1 MTDREMLLVAIR
13 EHPEEDTPRLAFAD
27 YLQERGN
34 AYFEDWATLI
44 RTQIEATKVERHS
57 ARWFEL
63 AQQQAELFEKRKL
76 DWDPYSGSGLGC
88 AAYRRG
94 FREAIPFQA
103 DNPNFSR
110 HLDLA
115 FAGNPLRAVR
125 LNWNRKS
132 GMREIFQGIA
142 RHPGM
147 ARVETLDVGNTP
159 PKAARWLL
167 NLAVRHT
174 PRLRAIGLSDLNL
187 TATTAADLLVSLS
200 VPGLAALDLSNNSLF
215 SSNDTVE
222 RPESLFHS
230 PTLANVRWLDL
241 EGCGLPVAAV
251 ESLAHSPAMR
261 GLRYLNVG
269 GQYSATE
276 GVFGTDGAAALAE
289 GPAMRGLE
297 FLRLSYQ
304 RIGSF
309 GLEMLLRSP
318 VLATVRELDL
328 SNNDIGDDGAISL
341 AACPHVARLR
351 KLNLQG
357 NAIGRDG
364 TEALLASPYL
374 TSLRILILDV
384 RGDQLDLTAQ
394 LRERFQSV
402 PHIASVQGATFFEP
416 IP

>member
-1 MTDREMLLVAIR
+1 MSIKWRGSRAGSCPKAANVLKTYTRGEAKLNEKWALPRFGCRHWDEPARPFQHPEKPMTDREMLLVAIR

-94 FREAIPFQA
+94 FREAIPFDCDA
-103 DNPNFSR
+103 PNFSR
-110 HLDLA
+110 HFDLA

-174 PRLRAIGLSDLNL
+174 PRLRALGLSDLNL
-187 TATTAADLLVSLS
+187 TATTAADLLVS
-200 VPGLAALDLSNNSLF
+200 VHPRTG
-215 SSNDTVE
+215 
-222 RPESLFHS
+222 RPRSEQQL
-230 PTLANVRWLDL
+230 TL
-241 EGCGLPVAAV
+241 
-251 ESLAHSPAMR
+251 
-261 GLRYLNVG
+261 
-269 GQYSATE
+269 
-276 GVFGTDGAAALAE
+276 
-289 GPAMRGLE
+289 
-297 FLRLSYQ
+297 
-304 RIGSF
+304 
-309 GLEMLLRSP
+309 
-318 VLATVRELDL
+318 
-328 SNNDIGDDGAISL
+328 
-341 AACPHVARLR
+341 
-351 KLNLQG
+351 
-357 NAIGRDG
+357 
-364 TEALLASPYL
+364 
-374 TSLRILILDV
+374 
-384 RGDQLDLTAQ
+384 
-394 LRERFQSV
+394 
-402 PHIASVQGATFFEP
+402 
-416 IP
+416 